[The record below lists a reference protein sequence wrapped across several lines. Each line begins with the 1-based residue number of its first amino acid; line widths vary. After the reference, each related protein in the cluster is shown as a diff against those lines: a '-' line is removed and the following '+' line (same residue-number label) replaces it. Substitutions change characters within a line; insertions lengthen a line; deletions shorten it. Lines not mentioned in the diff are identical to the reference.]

1 MAEAVLLANV
11 ANRFPGKTL
20 RWNSQRLKFDNNSE
34 ATEFI
39 RRRYRK
45 GWEVKGL

>member
-1 MAEAVLLANV
+1 V

-20 RWNSQRLKFDNNSE
+20 EWNADKLKFVNNRE
-34 ATEFI
+34 ATEYL

-45 GWEVKGL
+45 GWHVRGL